1 MPLMLDAFFLIYG
14 SLLFI
19 PWKQL
24 LQKFQYRCV
33 DEMGAALINKN
44 CLKDT
49 SYLQYVQSFH

>member
-1 MPLMLDAFFLIYG
+1 MLVAFFLIYG
-14 SLLFI
+14 SLLFV

-24 LQKFQYRCV
+24 LQKFQHRCV